1 MSSGSTPALSAFSA
15 VSTANLQPEAV
26 CLAKLDKIYLDLLHA
41 TTSVE
46 KGNSAEVNANLRQL
60 EAGIEH
66 LREAVNAIAYV
77 DTNQQKQINKI
88 KSLYKQIKQKD
99 ELIESFKQS
108 DFVQSGNSLHSA
120 RYEESVSGFWSIV
133 DMYTFENVGFT
144 HAVDGIKYLTC
155 ADCEFGPIGYVDSST
170 KLCLLAPVRLKVKEE

>member
-41 TTSVE
+41 TTS
-46 KGNSAEVNANLRQL
+46 
-60 EAGIEH
+60 
-66 LREAVNAIAYV
+66 
-77 DTNQQKQINKI
+77 
-88 KSLYKQIKQKD
+88 QIKQKD

-120 RYEESVSGFWSIV
+120 RYETLICEICSSIVIRKGADSTWTETQFELPLPRQNKNVDHTQKESVSGFWSII